1 MNPIETI
8 YQHFIKAYK
17 VSTDSRKIEKDAVFF
32 ALKGENFDA
41 NDFALQV
48 ANDGVASLVVAD
60 RKDLPKH
67 ERILIV
73 DNALKT
79 LQDLARYHRQHC
91 NAIVLSITGTN
102 GKTTTKE
109 LVSAVLAKKYSLI
122 HTQGNLNNHIGVPL
136 TLLSIKPETE
146 IAVVEMGASHPGEID
161 FLCKIAN
168 PDYGLITNIGKAH
181 LEGFGSLE
189 GVIKT
194 KTELYRHIKAHG
206 KAVFV
211 NQGNPLLWEQSEGQ
225 ERIGYGRH
233 CAAFCPVAPAKCDPY
248 LGVFW
253 KKRLIQTH
261 LVGSYNFEN
270 VAAAIGVGHYF
281 KVEDDK
287 IVEALEAYTPTNS
300 RSQVIDTAHN
310 HIIMDAYNANP
321 TSMRAAIINFA
332 NICGEQHLLILGDM
346 RELGSASEEEHRNI
360 LGLMKELG
368 FRAAFLVGQNFCA
381 YNDNPDWLTFN
392 KVENLCQHLESRQ
405 INGKT
410 ILIKG
415 SHSVQ
420 LEKVLPLL

>member
-1 MNPIETI
+1 MIATI
-8 YQHFIKAYK
+8 YQHFQKAYK
-17 VSTDSRKIEKDAVFF
+17 ITTDSRKVEQDAVFF

-48 ANDGVASLVVAD
+48 AEAGVASLVVAD
-60 RKDLPKH
+60 RKELPQH

-73 DNALKT
+73 DDALKT
-79 LQDLARYHRQHC
+79 LQKLAAYHRQQSRTT
-91 NAIVLSITGTN
+91 VLSITGTN

-109 LVSAVLAKKYSLI
+109 LVSAVLAKKYRII

-136 TLLSIKPETE
+136 TLLTIKPETE

-161 FLCKIAN
+161 FLCKIAD
-168 PDYGLITNIGKAH
+168 PDYGLITNVGKAH
-181 LEGFGSLE
+181 LEGFGSFE

-194 KTELYRHIKAHG
+194 KTELYRHIKSHG

-225 ERIGYGRH
+225 NRISYGRH
-233 CAAFCPVAPAKCDPY
+233 CAADAPVAPGQCDPY
-248 LGVFW
+248 LSVVW
-253 KKRLIQTH
+253 RKHLIQTH

-270 VAAAIGVGHYF
+270 VAAAIGVGQYF
-281 KVEDDK
+281 GVDEDA
-287 IVEALEAYTPTNS
+287 IIEALEQYTPTNS
-300 RSQVIDTAHN
+300 RSQVIETTKN

-321 TSMRAAIINFA
+321 TSMRAALINFA
-332 NICGEQHLLILGDM
+332 TICGEQHLLILGDM
-346 RELGSASEEEHRNI
+346 RELGTASEEEHRNI

-368 FRAAFLVGQNFCA
+368 FKEALLVGSNFCA
-381 YNDNPDWLTFN
+381 YNKNPNWMTF
-392 KVENLCQHLESRQ
+392 ENVKELCQHLESKP

-410 ILIKG
+410 ILVKG

>member
-73 DNALKT
+73 DDALNAL
-79 LQDLARYHRQHC
+79 QELARYHRQHC

-109 LVSAVLAKKYSLI
+109 LVSAVLAKKYNLI

-146 IAVVEMGASHPGEID
+146 IAVVEIGASHPGEID

-261 LVGSYNFEN
+261 LVGTYNFEN
-270 VAAAIGVGHYF
+270 VAAAIGVGLYF
-281 KVEDDK
+281 KVDDDK
-287 IVEALEAYTPTNS
+287 IVEALKNYTPTNS
-300 RSQVIDTAHN
+300 RSQVIDTVHN

-321 TSMRAAIINFA
+321 TSMRAALINFA

-360 LGLMKELG
+360 LALMKELG
-368 FRAAFLVGQNFCA
+368 FKEAFLVGQSFCA

-392 KVENLCQHLESRQ
+392 KVEDLCQHLESRQ
-405 INGKT
+405 IKGKT